1 MRPREADPIERT
13 PHIMKNARTKSLRG
27 LAMLVAV
34 SMLSMI
40 LAPAAFAQGKQ
51 DFTLTNK
58 TGLVISELYVGPSSS
73 NDWGEDILGQ
83 DTLDDGAS
91 TDIVFSPRTR
101 SAKWDLRIVDENG
114 KAYSWYN
121 INLLEISEITLYYK
135 DGKTWAN
142 YK

>member
-1 MRPREADPIERT
+1 MNT
-13 PHIMKNARTKSLRG
+13 PDLNRRRG
-27 LAMLVAV
+27 LTVIATFALFLMLV
-34 SMLSMI
+34 
-40 LAPAAFAQGKQ
+40 PNAFGQGAQ
-51 DFTLTNK
+51 DFTLVNK
-58 TGLVISELYVGPSSS
+58 TGLTISELYVGPSSS

-83 DTLDDGAS
+83 DTLDDGDS
-91 TDIVFSPRTR
+91 TEIIFNPRTR

>member
-1 MRPREADPIERT
+1 
-13 PHIMKNARTKSLRG
+13 MKALQYNRRRG
-27 LAMLVAV
+27 LTVLATFALLLMLV
-34 SMLSMI
+34 
-40 LAPAAFAQGKQ
+40 PTAFGQGKQ
-51 DFTLTNK
+51 DFTLINK
-58 TGLVISELYVGPSSS
+58 TGLTISELYVGPSSS
-73 NDWGEDILGQ
+73 DDWGEDILGQ

-91 TDIVFSPRTR
+91 TEIVFNPRTR

-135 DGKTWAN
+135 NGKTWAN